1 MLNREKDEPIEVL
14 LEHGFD
20 ELGTEVDVLPIHVLS
35 RLHSAPSPWRT
46 HHALESPTH
55 STGVIII
62 TFITRHLTL
71 ISKGLLQLGNGTSW
85 LTMKASTL
93 CDALMTRNQLN
104 VTFTRL
110 NQAASAP
117 TQGSSSAAGCDLR
130 CLEDTVIRKGQ
141 SSRIKT
147 GLVVA
152 IPEGW
157 EGQIRSRSSL
167 GAKGMI
173 MPNGVGTIDSDYRGE
188 LMVLATW
195 IGEGDEFHLAKGER
209 CAQLLL
215 APVPLVSFTE
225 VDDVEALG
233 DTQRGSGGFGSSGR
247 F

>member
-117 TQGSSSAAGCDLR
+117 TQGSSSAAGWDLR